1 MFLSMAKL
9 SKILFIITDSHQASW
24 SAGAASGY
32 AIFYG
37 MKEGLEA
44 NGHSCDV
51 ILPAWVPYL
60 DKLFPGNQYDQIWFY
75 GPTTLDETT
84 LASLSER
91 VSTRVC
97 FVTESLYVNPVELK
111 LNPVGT
117 KLKTDGI
124 ERAIKYATHLI
135 VADEHEIAVAKALQK
150 PCLWFDAEQ
159 IICTRHRPE
168 TMGWEKVKRK
178 AIFSGTPYGKRREY
192 LQHPDLR
199 DLIETPLPREIFT
212 QIPALYDQTKALERH
227 YLANPGL
234 IESESYSRIVNN
246 YILTRDAVARMVID
260 KIRNYACYAAL
271 PNLTTKHN
279 LGVAK
284 SIIAGRPVILRYIE
298 GRPLTNAFYKAG
310 EEALYYQE
318 DNVQELAAGIRMLS
332 NDLALANH
340 MVNCAREKLYK
351 HNTLE
356 RFVWRTLRWVDTG
369 IDTLPSE
376 DEYPVFHNQLKSLS
390 YAEIAGAMRQ
400 RVCALSRKSKYRPA
414 PLPYAVISIFATQ
427 IIRRNPLTYHPAAV
441 RVINALRGY

>member
-1 MFLSMAKL
+1 MVLSMAKH
-9 SKILFIITDSHQASW
+9 KNILFLITDSHLASW
-24 SAGAASGY
+24 SEGAASGY

-37 MKEGLEA
+37 IKEGLEA

-60 DKLFPGNQYDQIWFY
+60 GKLFPRSQYDQVWFY
-75 GPTTLDETT
+75 GPTMLDETT

-117 KLKTDGI
+117 KQKTEGI

-135 VADEHEIAVAKALQK
+135 VADEHEIAVAKTLQK

-159 IICTRHRPE
+159 IVCTRHQPE
-168 TMGWEKVKRK
+168 TMSWEKVKRK

-212 QIPALYDQTKALERH
+212 RIPALYDQTKALERH

-234 IESESYSRIVNN
+234 IEAESYSQIVSN

-298 GRPLTNAFYKAG
+298 DRPLTNAFYKAG
-310 EEALYYQE
+310 EDALYYQE
-318 DNVQELAAGIRMLS
+318 DNIQELATGIRALS
-332 NDLALANH
+332 NDLALADH
-340 MVNCAREKLYK
+340 MVNCARDKLFK

-356 RFVWRTLRWVDTG
+356 RFVWRALKWIDTG
-369 IDTLPSE
+369 IDRLPSE
-376 DEYPVFHNQLKSLS
+376 DEYPVFHNKFKSLS
-390 YAEIAGAMRQ
+390 YAGIAGVMRQ
-400 RVCALSRKSKYRPA
+400 QVCALSRKGRFRPVT
-414 PLPYAVISIFATQ
+414 LHYAAVSIFATQ

-441 RVINALRGY
+441 RVINALRGF

>member
-1 MFLSMAKL
+1 MFEHK
-9 SKILFIITDSHQASW
+9 KILFLITDSHLASW
-24 SAGAASGY
+24 SEGAASGY

-51 ILPAWVPYL
+51 ILPAWVQHL
-60 DKLFPGNQYDQIWFY
+60 DKLFSAQKYDQLWFY

-84 LASLSER
+84 LASLAER
-91 VSTRVC
+91 ISTRVC
-97 FVTESLYVNPVELK
+97 FVTESLYVNPVELE

-117 KLKTDGI
+117 KKKTEGI

-135 VADEHEIAVAKALQK
+135 VADEHEIAVANTLQK

-159 IICTRHRPE
+159 IVCTRHQPE
-168 TMGWEKVKRK
+168 EMGWKQVKRK

-212 QIPALYDQTKALERH
+212 RIPALFDQTKALERH
-227 YLANPGL
+227 YLENPAL
-234 IESESYSRIVNN
+234 IESESYSQIVSN

-284 SIIAGRPVILRYIE
+284 SIMAGRPVILRYIE

-310 EEALYYQE
+310 EEAVYYQE
-318 DNVQELAAGIRMLS
+318 DNIQALAAAIQILS
-332 NDLALANH
+332 NDLSLADH
-340 MVNCAREKLYK
+340 MVNSAREKLYK

-356 RFVWRTLRWVDTG
+356 RFVWRALKWVDTG
-369 IDTLPSE
+369 IDTLPGE
-376 DEYPVFHNQLKSLS
+376 DEYPVFHNQFKSLS
-390 YAEIAGAMRQ
+390 YSTLAGVMRDH
-400 RVCALSRKSKYRPA
+400 VHALSKKGKYIPVA
-414 PLPYAVISIFATQ
+414 LPFAALSIFTTQ